1 MIKRCVEISNGPAYL
16 SVQNRQLLIR
26 REGADT
32 VQIPIEDI
40 GVFIVDNPA
49 VTYTHAVLSS
59 LLENNVA
66 VVLCGGHHHPAGLLM
81 PLEGNSTQRETVAI
95 QATASDRI
103 KMKIW
108 KDLIVAKITNQ
119 ALTIKTVGRE
129 AGGLL
134 ALAKSVKPGDPDNI
148 EAQAAR
154 RYWSL
159 IFGKEFNRD
168 RNGDPPNN
176 LLNYGY
182 TVVRASVARA
192 LCGAGLHPSLSVHH
206 KNKYNAFALADDVM
220 EPLRP
225 LVDRRVHNLWSQ
237 GIDTLDKSAKVE
249 LLGVLSESVRI
260 KGMRSPV
267 MIALHRTAA
276 SLCKVLTGEAEK
288 LEIPEP
294 LNDADLPE
302 GDTEEL

>member
-1 MIKRCVEISNGPAYL
+1 MINRCVEISSGPAYL
-16 SVQNRQLLIR
+16 SIQNRQLLIR
-26 REGADT
+26 RDGVETA
-32 VQIPIEDI
+32 QIPIEDI
-40 GVFIVDNPA
+40 GVFIVDHPA
-49 VTYTHAVLSS
+49 VTYTHTVLNA

-66 VVLCGGHHHPAGLLM
+66 IVICGGNHHPAGLLM

-95 QATASDRI
+95 QSTASDRI

-119 ALTIKTVGRE
+119 ALTVKTIGRE

-168 RNGDPPNN
+168 RNGNPPNN

-182 TVVRASVARA
+182 TVIRASVARA

-225 LVDRRVHNLWSQ
+225 LVDRRVHTLWNQ
-237 GIDTLDKSAKVE
+237 GIDTLDKPAKME
-249 LLGVLSESVRI
+249 LLGVLSESISI
-260 KGMRSPV
+260 KGMKSPV

-276 SLCKVLTGEAEK
+276 SLCKVLSGESDK

-294 LNDADLPE
+294 LHNTGLPE
-302 GDTEEL
+302 EESEEL